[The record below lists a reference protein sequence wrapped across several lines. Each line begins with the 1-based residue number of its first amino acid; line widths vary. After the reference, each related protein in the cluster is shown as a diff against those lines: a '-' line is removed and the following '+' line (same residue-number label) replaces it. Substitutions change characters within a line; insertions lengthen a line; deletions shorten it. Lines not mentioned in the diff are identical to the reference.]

1 MLRSGPTSAAKKS
14 AGGKSPTKKQPL
26 TVVQKKNSIV
36 YRQNITAEVT
46 DGAGIAIGSAISQE
60 KEIDLQTH
68 LVELQHLRT
77 LNIEMTRERG
87 VCCDVQKDVLMLRG
101 QLGRA
106 NDRITS
112 LEKVRME
119 QDADITQLEKVRDE
133 HVCHITWLE
142 KVRF

>member
-1 MLRSGPTSAAKKS
+1 MLRSGPASPTKKS
-14 AGGKSPTKKQPL
+14 VNGKSPTKKAL

-36 YRQNITAEVT
+36 YRKDVAEVT
-46 DGAGIAIGSAISQE
+46 DGTGITIGSQISSA
-60 KEIDLQTH
+60 KEIDLQSH
-68 LVELQHLRT
+68 LVELEHLRT

-87 VCCDVQKDVLMLRG
+87 VCCSVQKDVTMLRD

-119 QDADITQLEKVRDE
+119 QSADIATLEKVRDG
-133 HVCHITWLE
+133 HCQHIT
-142 KVRF
+142 